1 MTGIALSSVPA
12 VSQCAQSPAVV
23 GGAGGRASDQAWPA
37 PAAAAPTSERSS
49 RGSRGSVSPGF
60 LTSVG
65 VEVLKMRRLR
75 VLLVTGLLLAAST
88 AMSGLE
94 LSNLARGG
102 NLSDPSAQPW
112 AALLLSM
119 ALLNTL
125 TQPIF
130 VAVLA
135 SRQTDIE
142 HSGAGWNL
150 AATSGLTPGALC
162 RVKLAALTLLIVPA
176 TVAESGILIVVARA
190 MGLSLP
196 LDVGPWVVYTLLLA
210 LVNTAMCAYHL
221 WLATV
226 VENQLIVM
234 SVGLLGG
241 FLGVYM
247 MLAPP
252 ALARLVPWGYY
263 AVITPA
269 TVSMADGHGVYDYI
283 SVPTGWIAG
292 FAALTAVLFTIAT
305 RRLDR
310 IER

>member
-1 MTGIALSSVPA
+1 MTGVALSSVPA
-12 VSQCAQSPAVV
+12 PSQSPTA
-23 GGAGGRASDQAWPA
+23 AGTAGSARPA
-37 PAAAAPTSERSS
+37 PSA
-49 RGSRGSVSPGF
+49 RGSRSTRTSAAPGF

-65 VEVLKMRRLR
+65 VEILKMRRLR
-75 VLLVTGLLLAAST
+75 VLLVTALLVIASVALSSINLFSQSTINSFDNPAAK
-88 AMSGLE
+88 
-94 LSNLARGG
+94 
-102 NLSDPSAQPW
+102 PW
-112 AALLLSM
+112 AALLLAM
-119 ALLNTL
+119 TLFNAL

-176 TVAESGILIVVARA
+176 AVVQSAALIFVARTV
-190 MGLSLP
+190 GLSLP
-196 LDVGPWVVYTLLLA
+196 LDVGPWVTYTLLLA

-221 WLATV
+221 WLAAV
-226 VENQLIVM
+226 VENQLVVM
-234 SVGLLGG
+234 SAGLLGG
-241 FLGVYM
+241 FIGVYM
-247 MLAPP
+247 LLSPP
-252 ALARLVPWGYY
+252 MLARLLPWGYY

-269 TVSMADGHGVYDYI
+269 KVSMVDGHGVHEYVQ
-283 SVPTGWIAG
+283 VPMGWIVG
-292 FAALTAVLFTIAT
+292 FLVLTAVIFTAAT